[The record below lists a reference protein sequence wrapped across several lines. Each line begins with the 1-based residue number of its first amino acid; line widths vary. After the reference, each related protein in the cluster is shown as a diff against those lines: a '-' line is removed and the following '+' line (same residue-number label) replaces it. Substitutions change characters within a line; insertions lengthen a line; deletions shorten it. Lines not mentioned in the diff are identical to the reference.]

1 MMTTGAGSIQ
11 YMAPE
16 VFVSA
21 HYTEKSDVYSF
32 AIILWELLSRET
44 PYDKLSQFEGGQ
56 GADGPSARVPT
67 EFMVM
72 TQVLTSHTYTLI

>member
-44 PYDKLSQFEGGQ
+44 PYDKLSQFE
-56 GADGPSARVPT
+56 PSLLHNWSPCRCR
-67 EFMVM
+67 
-72 TQVLTSHTYTLI
+72 SY